1 MSSSAR
7 LRRVV
12 SSSRSG
18 TTPVTIRHTGV
29 RTNAQVITS
38 YFSSVIGGE
47 TDLSKITIICF
58 DVKSK
63 GSQIILNFAADTCG
77 VFFKCRLT
85 TINNFMK
92 IEELY
97 HTISPYGE
105 IAELLYTLVS
115 SIINQNT
122 PIKTKKTLGIVIT
135 KINQQQSINTSLNN
149 AVEYTVD
156 KTERGAEVNN
166 ECPVCLTKFENTE
179 KITLKCYHR
188 ICRDCLFNS
197 IDNNLYTCPMC
208 RKPFFPA
215 SNPTSTGNTNTGG
228 GLAAGLA
235 GGGGG
240 PMDIYDIGE
249 MA

>member
-1 MSSSAR
+1 
-7 LRRVV
+7 
-12 SSSRSG
+12 
-18 TTPVTIRHTGV
+18 
-29 RTNAQVITS
+29 
-38 YFSSVIGGE
+38 
-47 TDLSKITIICF
+47 
-58 DVKSK
+58 
-63 GSQIILNFAADTCG
+63 
-77 VFFKCRLT
+77 
-85 TINNFMK
+85 MK

-105 IAELLYTLVS
+105 IIELLYTLFS

-166 ECPVCLTKFENTE
+166 ECPICLTKFENTE

-197 IDNNLYTCPMC
+197 IDNNLFTCPIEN
-208 RKPFFPA
+208 RFF
-215 SNPTSTGNTNTGG
+215 
-228 GLAAGLA
+228 LLQ
-235 GGGGG
+235 
-240 PMDIYDIGE
+240 ILHW
-249 MA
+249 